1 MSGIVTI
8 FFCDLDFC
16 YAAGT
21 SLHVLAASC
30 RNLPHNVELVSAPF
44 LWTSVTL
51 CTTHYSSTTNY
62 RSISQSILHLGD
74 FDFFLRRLSILLR
87 SNRLL

>member
-1 MSGIVTI
+1 MSGTVTI

-30 RNLPHNVELVSAPF
+30 HNLPHNVELVSAPF

-51 CTTHYSSTTNY
+51 CTLYSSTANN

-74 FDFFLRRLSILLR
+74 FDFFLLVET
-87 SNRLL
+87 